1 MIANI
6 TQSSTLAPL
15 IRYNNN
21 KVHTQE
27 ATVLEIGNIFKKDL
41 KLAESIISAYGN
53 NIKSNRKDR
62 FLHVSLNFLP
72 IDNAVL
78 HDAMLKEI
86 VKEYLI
92 GIGFDKDHPYVVYKH
107 DDTQHPHIHI
117 ITSKLNRNGKCIA
130 KANDYRQ
137 SQRVTRSLE
146 VKYNLTRVS
155 SVKSEN
161 PIIKDREILFKGNVS
176 LKDRI
181 NIHIKHA
188 LETLYVQ
195 SFSEFVSYL
204 NNYHLDVQVITISDK
219 PDGKPIVNEGLVYNY
234 LTPNFKQIQKGIKAS
249 KLNLNPTMKNLEQI
263 FIKNAEIHSNQKKHT
278 RNVLDN
284 IFSKYDQV
292 TLSDLQAIL
301 LANNI
306 KLNFKKDYVGK
317 LVGVSFTDTKIG
329 LKITGESISKKYTA
343 SKIALLIGEKT
354 MLKSVDRKYAPN
366 MEKGNKVYVIPN
378 NGPPKQT
385 TNEIK
390 SEINIDKSLGD
401 CSFEVFETQQSEAI
415 QNDDAIS
422 DVDRKKKFNPFKRRK
437 RRL

>member
-15 IRYNNN
+15 LRYNNN
-21 KVHTQE
+21 KVRAQE
-27 ATVLEIGNIFKKDL
+27 AIVFYIGNLFKKDL
-41 KLAESIISAYGN
+41 KLAESVIAAYGN
-53 NIKSNRKDR
+53 NIKSNRKDK
-62 FLHVSLNFLP
+62 FLHVSLNFVP
-72 IDNAVL
+72 ADNAVL
-78 HDAMLKEI
+78 DDIMLRDI

-92 GIGFDKDHPYVVYKH
+92 GIGFDEDHPYLVYKH
-107 DDTQHPHIHI
+107 EDTQHPHLHV
-117 ITSKLNRNGKCIA
+117 ITSKLDVNGKCI
-130 KANDYRQ
+130 KADNYRQ
-137 SQRVTRSLE
+137 SQRVTRELE
-146 VKYNLTRVS
+146 EKYNLTRVS

-161 PIIKDREILFKGNVS
+161 QTIKGRDELYKRNVC
-176 LKDRI
+176 LKERI

-195 SFSEFVSYL
+195 NYDDFLSYL
-204 NNYHLDVQVITISDK
+204 NSNHIDIQVMKISNIVADK
-219 PDGKPIVNEGLVYNY
+219 SVVNEGLVYNVLGY
-234 LTPNFKQIQKGIKAS
+234 GFKQNQKGIKAS
-249 KLNLNPTMKNLEQI
+249 KLYLTPTMKNLELQ
-263 FIKNAEIHSNQKKHT
+263 FKKNIDIQTNQRMHVRK
-278 RNVLDN
+278 VLDS

-343 SKIALLIGEKT
+343 RKIALLIGEKT
-354 MLKSVDRKYAPN
+354 MLKSVDRNYAPST
-366 MEKGNKVYVIPN
+366 EKENKVYVIPN
-378 NGPPKQT
+378 NGLPKQT

-390 SEINIDKSLGD
+390 SEINLDKSLDD

>member
-15 IRYNNN
+15 LRYNNN
-21 KVHTQE
+21 KVRAQE
-27 ATVLEIGNIFKKDL
+27 AIVFYIGNLFKKDL
-41 KLAESIISAYGN
+41 KLAESVIAAYGN
-53 NIKSNRKDR
+53 NIKSNRKDK
-62 FLHVSLNFLP
+62 FLHVSINFLP
-72 IDNAVL
+72 ADNAVL
-78 HDAMLKEI
+78 DDIMLRDI
-86 VKEYLI
+86 AKEYLI
-92 GIGFDKDHPYVVYKH
+92 GIGFDEDHPYLVYKH
-107 DDTQHPHIHI
+107 EDTQHSHLHM
-117 ITSKLNRNGKCIA
+117 ITSKLDVNGKCI
-130 KANDYRQ
+130 KADNYRQ
-137 SQRVTRSLE
+137 SQRVTRELE
-146 VKYNLTRVS
+146 EKYNLTRVS

-161 PIIKDREILFKGNVS
+161 QTIKGRDELYKRNVC
-176 LKDRI
+176 LKERI

-195 SFSEFVSYL
+195 NYDDFLSYL
-204 NNYHLDVQVITISDK
+204 NSNHIDIQVMKVSNIVADK
-219 PDGKPIVNEGLVYNY
+219 SVVTEGLVYNVLGY
-234 LTPNFKQIQKGIKAS
+234 GFKQNQKGIKAS
-249 KLNLNPTMKNLEQI
+249 KLYLTPTMKNLELQ
-263 FIKNAEIHSNQKKHT
+263 FKKNIDIQTNQKMHVRK
-278 RNVLDN
+278 VLDS

-301 LANNI
+301 LENTI
-306 KLNFKKDYVGK
+306 RLNFKRDYNQR

-343 SKIALLIGEKT
+343 RKIALLIGEKT
-354 MLKSVDRKYAPN
+354 MLKSVNRNYAPST
-366 MEKGNKVYVIPN
+366 EKENKVYVIPN
-378 NGPPKQT
+378 NGSPKQT

-390 SEINIDKSLGD
+390 SEINLDKSLDD

>member
-15 IRYNNN
+15 LRYNNN
-21 KVHTQE
+21 KVHAQE
-27 ATVLEIGNIFKKDL
+27 AIVLDIANIFKFDL
-41 KLAESIISAYGN
+41 KLAQCIIDAYGN
-53 NIKSNRKDR
+53 NPKSNRKDK

-78 HDAMLKEI
+78 TDAILK
-86 VKEYLI
+86 KLASEYLI
-92 GIGFDKDHPYVVYKH
+92 GIGFDEDHPYVVYKH

-117 ITSKLNRNGKCIA
+117 VTSKLNMNGKCIA

-146 VKYNLTRVS
+146 EKYNLTRVS
-155 SVKSEN
+155 SVKSEKQT
-161 PIIKDREILFKGNVS
+161 IKDREILFKGNVS
-176 LKDRI
+176 LKERI
-181 NIHIKHA
+181 DIHIKHA

-195 SFSEFVSYL
+195 SFSELVSYL
-204 NNYHLDVQVITISDK
+204 NSYHLDVQTITISDK
-219 PDGKPIVNEGLVYNY
+219 LDGKPIVHEGLVYNY
-234 LTPNFKQIQKGIKAS
+234 LTPDFKQNQKGIKAS

-278 RNVLDN
+278 KKVLDS

-343 SKIALLIGEKT
+343 RKITLLIGEKT
-354 MLKSVDRKYAPN
+354 MFKSVDRKYASSP
-366 MEKGNKVYVIPN
+366 EKANKVYVIPT
-378 NGPPKQT
+378 NGSPKQT
-385 TNEIK
+385 TNELK
-390 SEINIDKSLGD
+390 SEINLDKSLDD

-422 DVDRKKKFNPFKRRK
+422 DVDRKKKFNPFMRRK